1 MDITINVNVG
11 TEETAQSVPDIK
23 IKKSKTKLGKKSVLE
38 MPEEQTQDKPNQI
51 LSMMGL

>member
-11 TEETAQSVPDIK
+11 SENAEETPDIK
-23 IKKSKTKLGKKSVLE
+23 IKKSKTKLGRKAVLE
-38 MPEEQTQDKPNQI
+38 MPNDQTQDKPNQI